1 MQITWYSF
9 REKVLPVL
17 KIVLAMIW
25 LANLAHTEAYF
36 SIYILIAFFSFY
48 VSVKKPETGTPG
60 RGGKQLVWILSGL
73 FSLAVLLANYPL
85 FTLVRDSARIG
96 SSTNRMLNA
105 VNTVFSLFGGYY
117 VAEPIL
123 RGFFGRFPQ
132 SCHSWKKEKGERF
145 LPAFFFLSIGA
156 IHLLHL
162 FLVEY
167 PGNVTEDSFTQISE
181 MAAGQYSNFNTFW
194 HTMLFQG
201 ILRLGYGLF
210 GDINAAV
217 ALFCVFQILV
227 LAFAFTYC
235 LMTLYRY
242 GVPKG
247 FLAAVYLIY
256 AILPYNLALSITI
269 WKDVLFG
276 AGILLAISA
285 AFRILEEISPKSWKA
300 YGVFVLGSL
309 LMILSRTNGWI
320 LALVFALSYGLFL
333 RKNKAFLAASV
344 TVALAGWVLLNPV
357 LSILHIPGSD
367 KVESLSVP
375 IQQVSRVVSEGCALT
390 QEEEAL
396 LSQVVDLETVPQRY
410 VNWLSDPMK
419 VAVRDINPGY
429 LEAHIGDYAR
439 LWLRLGLRYPA
450 QYLKAWVDQTKG
462 YWNAGY
468 PYAMYSET
476 VTENPY
482 GVAKASNANPI
493 ASLYGIY
500 AGLSR
505 HIILF
510 EPLHSIGLQVW
521 LLVLCF
527 CLNLTRKRQA
537 AILCAPLLSI
547 VVGLWFGSPVYCCFR
562 YVYPLFI
569 SMPLIFATAVYRGK
583 EKE

>member
-1 MQITWYSF
+1 MQVTWYSF
-9 REKVLPVL
+9 REKVFPIL

-60 RGGKQLVWILSGL
+60 RGGKQFVWILSGL

-85 FTLVRDSARIG
+85 FTLVRDPARIG

-117 VAEPIL
+117 VAKPIL
-123 RGFFGRFPQ
+123 HGFFGQFPK

-156 IHLLHL
+156 IYLLHL

-181 MAAGQYSNFNTFW
+181 MVAGQYSNFNTFW

-201 ILRLGYGLF
+201 ILRLGYGIF
-210 GDINAAV
+210 GNINAAV

-242 GVPKG
+242 GVPKS

-333 RKNKAFLAASV
+333 RKNKAFLAVSV

-375 IQQVSRVVSEGCALT
+375 IQQVSRVVVEGCKLT
-390 QEEEAL
+390 EEEETL
-396 LSQVVDLETVPQRY
+396 LSRIVDLDEVPSRY

-429 LEAHIGDYAR
+429 LEAHWGEYVR
-439 LWLRLGLRYPA
+439 LWLHLGLRYPA

-462 YWNAGY
+462 YWNGGY

-482 GVAKASNANPI
+482 GVAKAFNANPI

-537 AILCAPLLSI
+537 AMLCAPLLSI
-547 VVGLWFGSPVYCCFR
+547 VVGLWLGSPVYCCFR

-583 EKE
+583 EKK

>member
-1 MQITWYSF
+1 MQVTWYSF
-9 REKVLPVL
+9 REKVFPIL

-85 FTLVRDSARIG
+85 FTLVRDPARIG

-105 VNTVFSLFGGYY
+105 VNTVFSLLGGYY
-117 VAEPIL
+117 VAKPIL
-123 RGFFGRFPQ
+123 HWFFGRFPQ

-181 MAAGQYSNFNTFW
+181 MVAGQYSNFNTFW

-210 GDINAAV
+210 GNVNAAV
-217 ALFCVFQILV
+217 ALFCVCQVLV

-242 GVPKG
+242 GVPKS

-285 AFRILEEISPKSWKA
+285 AFRILEQLSSKSGKD
-300 YGVFVLGSL
+300 YGVFVFGSL
-309 LMILSRTNGWI
+309 LMILSRTNGWV

-333 RKNKAFLAASV
+333 RKNKCFLAVSTA
-344 TVALAGWVLLNPV
+344 VALVGWVLLNPM
-357 LSILHIPGSD
+357 LSVLHISGSD

-396 LSQVVDLETVPQRY
+396 LSQVVDLETVSRRY

-419 VAVRDINPGY
+419 VVVRDTNPGY
-429 LEAHIGDYAR
+429 LESHMGDYAR
-439 LWLRLGLRYPA
+439 LWFHLGLRHPA

-562 YVYPLFI
+562 YVYPLFL

-583 EKE
+583 EKK